1 MRGLLRMQPDQN
13 SLQGKVA
20 FVTGVG
26 SGIGQA
32 TAEYLAASGVR
43 VAGLTTKLDEAK
55 ATAQRIK
62 ERGGEAIP
70 LQGDISSNSDMELA
84 VRTIEKQWG
93 QLDIVVAN
101 AGINGV
107 WASLEDLSEEDWQKT
122 LDVNLK
128 GTFLTVK
135 HALPMLKKR
144 GGAVVIVSSVNGTR
158 IFSNTG
164 ATAYSCSKAGQV
176 VFSRMA
182 ALELA
187 KHRIRVNTVCPG
199 AIDTKIDQNTEH
211 RNLEAVREPVVF
223 PEGQIP
229 LTDGKSGS
237 ALQVAKLISFLASDQ
252 ADHITG
258 TEVFIDG
265 AESLLQG

>member
-1 MRGLLRMQPDQN
+1 MQPIEN
-13 SLQGKVA
+13 SLRGKVA

-32 TAEYLAASGVR
+32 AAEYLAASGAR

-70 LQGDISSNSDMELA
+70 LEGDISSSSDLQAAIRE
-84 VRTIEKQWG
+84 IEKHWG

-107 WASLEDLSEEDWQKT
+107 WAPLDELSEEDWQKT
-122 LDVNLK
+122 LDINLK

-135 HALPMLKKR
+135 YALPLLKQR
-144 GGAVVIVSSVNGTR
+144 GGAIVIISSVNGTR

-199 AIDTKIDQNTEH
+199 AIDTRISENTEQRH
-211 RNLEAVREPVVF
+211 LERIREPVVF

-229 LTDGKSGS
+229 LTDGESGS
-237 ALQVAKLISFLASDQ
+237 AEQVAELIWFLASDHSN
-252 ADHITG
+252 HITG

-265 AESLLQG
+265 AQSLLQG

>member
-1 MRGLLRMQPDQN
+1 MQPHQQ

-32 TAEYLAASGVR
+32 TAEFLASAGAR
-43 VAGLTTKLDEAK
+43 VAGLTSKLDEAK
-55 ATAQRIK
+55 STAERIK
-62 ERGGEAIP
+62 ERGGEALP
-70 LQGDISSNSDMELA
+70 LEGDVSSNDDLA
-84 VRTIEKQWG
+84 SALEQIDKQWG
-93 QLDIVVAN
+93 RLDIVVAN

-107 WASLEDLSEEDWQKT
+107 WAPLEHLSEQDWQKT

-135 HALPMLKKR
+135 HALPLLKKQ
-144 GGAVVIVSSVNGTR
+144 GGAIVIVSSVNGTR
-158 IFSNTG
+158 MFSNTG

-187 KHRIRVNTVCPG
+187 KHRIRVNAVCPG
-199 AIDTKIDQNTEH
+199 AIDTQIGENTQQ
-211 RNLEAVREPVVF
+211 RSLESAREPVVF

-229 LTDGKSGS
+229 LTDGKAGS
-237 ALQVAKLISFLASDQ
+237 ALQVAKLIWFLSSDFS
-252 ADHITG
+252 DHITG
-258 TEVFIDG
+258 AEVFIDG
-265 AESLLQG
+265 GQSLLQG